1 MVYDFGLSNKVKV
14 RNSAGLTLLYCSFT
28 VKKKRA
34 FGIGCSVSV
43 ITGYGKILLNAAVN
57 AAENEEIVCVP
68 TAVFKARSML

>member
-1 MVYDFGLSNKVKV
+1 
-14 RNSAGLTLLYCSFT
+14 LLFHSE
-28 VKKKRA
+28 KKRA